1 MADLKIHRAED
12 CTAAGTR
19 THLAED
25 CFSNGPWPPKPAVSA
40 SSLDTCAAK
49 LGEPYHM
56 HLCGRP
62 AIYLTAQEAEDSG
75 RGVYSGWRHVKPA
88 DDEDHGAVPKRAL
101 GL

>member
-1 MADLKIHRAED
+1 MSDPIPEHPEPCGLPSVQPCVCPIEGEQPYEYE
-12 CTAAGTR
+12 T
-19 THLAED
+19 
-25 CFSNGPWPPKPAVSA
+25 SAVLIDA
-40 SSLDTCAAK
+40 CAAK

-75 RGVYSGWRHVKPA
+75 RGVHSGWRHVKPA
-88 DDEDHGAVPKRAL
+88 DDEDHGAVPKRAF